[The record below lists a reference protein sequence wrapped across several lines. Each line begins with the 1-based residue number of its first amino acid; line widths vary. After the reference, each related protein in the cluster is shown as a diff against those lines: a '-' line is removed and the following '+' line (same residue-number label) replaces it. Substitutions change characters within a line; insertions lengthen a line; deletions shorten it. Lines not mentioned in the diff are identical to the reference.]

1 MEVEVEVEVKLKP
14 LGMPTQGENTPNTTM
29 RDKRARR
36 VVGPRTEKGFFE
48 LPEEGPEVG
57 N

>member
-1 MEVEVEVEVKLKP
+1 MEVEVEVKVNP
-14 LGMPTQGENTPNTTM
+14 LGMPTQGQNTPNTTM